1 LCQLSY
7 SSHSKGDSRTVPQC
21 LACAKIADV
30 TPKSD
35 RVPSLDGIRG
45 LAIGLVL
52 LCHGFLPLANLPNH
66 PIASRIIGLGRLTW
80 SGVDLFF
87 VLSGFLIG
95 GILLDAVESK
105 RYFAPFYIRRAH
117 RILPLYG
124 AVLAFVFLVPLLRS
138 SATVWIVNRIPL
150 AYCVGFLQNVW
161 MAKQAAFGGNILG
174 VTWSLAVEEQFYLTL
189 PITVRYL
196 SRPRLWWVIGAAVV
210 GAPLLRLCLNLKLPH
225 GPIASYVLMPCR
237 ADALGLGVA
246 AALVAR
252 SPKLWELV
260 VRCRK
265 FLYVA
270 LWAMLVAVF
279 ILLVSGFESFTNQFF
294 GLEYSLLAVLYFL
307 LLLSTLTSKRLEA
320 VFSLRPIRYLGMIAY
335 GLYLF
340 HIGCLSA
347 VHTIAI
353 RIHPAESGWANLA
366 VSSIGIGLTMLL
378 AAVSWQYFEKP
389 LIRRGHRYLYA
400 TRS

>member
-1 LCQLSY
+1 MAGTRY
-7 SSHSKGDSRTVPQC
+7 P
-21 LACAKIADV
+21 AYAKIARV
-30 TPKSD
+30 TLKTD

-52 LCHGFLPLANLPNH
+52 LCHGFFSPLSNLPNH

-95 GILLDAVESK
+95 GILLDAVDSK

-124 AVLAFVFLVPLLRS
+124 AVLAFVFLVPLLRTAPTS
-138 SATVWIVNRIPL
+138 WIVNRIPL
-150 AYCVGFLQNVW
+150 AYCAGFLQNVW
-161 MAKQAAFGGNILG
+161 MAKHAEFGGNILG

-189 PITVRYL
+189 PITIRYL
-196 SRPRLWWVIGAAVV
+196 SRAHLWWVIAATVV
-210 GAPLLRLCLNLKLPH
+210 GAPLMRLCLNLKFLH
-225 GPIASYVLMPCR
+225 GPIVGYVLMPCR

-252 SPKLWELV
+252 NPKLWEMLV
-260 VRCRK
+260 KYRK
-265 FLYVA
+265 VLYVA
-270 LWAMLVAVF
+270 LCAVLVALLV
-279 ILLVSGFESFTNQFF
+279 LLVSGFESFTNRFL
-294 GLEYSLLAVLYFL
+294 GLEYSVLAVLYFL
-307 LLLSTLTSKRLEA
+307 LLLSTLTSKRLET

-347 VHTIAI
+347 VHAFAT
-353 RIHPAESGWANLA
+353 RIHPVESGWLTLA
-366 VSSIGIGLTMLL
+366 VSGVGIALAMLL
-378 AAVSWQYFEKP
+378 AALSWEHSEKP
-389 LIRRGHRYLYA
+389 LIRRGHRHQYNSESLSA
-400 TRS
+400 APRQIPALT